1 MNHEMGKM
9 IPEAREPF
17 PRPRR
22 GAAEWKKIF
31 FKTAADLR
39 GCGVEGEA
47 IFVCSYM

>member
-1 MNHEMGKM
+1 MN
-9 IPEAREPF
+9 PEGNEQL

-31 FKTAADLR
+31 FKTAAALR